1 MDLGLAVVGDGLGLG
16 VLSLSASDWVI
27 EEVELLEALCWA
39 LDCVGLAVV
48 AEGTGVDDGVAVV
61 GAGEVVGDAVV
72 AGAVVAGEVVAG
84 EVVAGAVVAGA
95 VVAGA
100 VVAGAV
106 VAGAVVAGAVVAGAV
121 VAGAVV
127 AGAVVAGAVVVCVA
141 DWEAVLPLLPNWYLP
156 LVQAPSVRDT
166 VSVSTSP
173 EVDVSEIVRAVR
185 STWAWLLPFSR

>member
-72 AGAVVAGEVVAG
+72 AGAVVAG